1 MGPTPTA
8 TPPNLLLYLAGH
20 GGDGFLKFG
29 DVGEVSSED
38 LLSTLGEMKIK
49 RLFNKALIIV
59 DTCQAGT
66 ISNAWG
72 DRKGE
77 HARQWKEGGGG
88 SFPYEIFPSYEHV
101 SDLLGEDVFF
111 IGR

>member
-77 HARQWKEGGGG
+77 HARQWKEGGGARRSSTDRYFMG
-88 SFPYEIFPSYEHV
+88 NNCTYF
-101 SDLLGEDVFF
+101 L
-111 IGR
+111 